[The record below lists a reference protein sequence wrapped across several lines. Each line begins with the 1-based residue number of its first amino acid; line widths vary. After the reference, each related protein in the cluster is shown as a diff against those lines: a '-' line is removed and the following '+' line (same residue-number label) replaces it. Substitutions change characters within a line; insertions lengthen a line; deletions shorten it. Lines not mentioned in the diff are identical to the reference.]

1 MGNAHGIR
9 RLVTL
14 TAMIGLALIGASTG
28 AYATTGDMTPAS
40 ATESPSPNPD
50 SSASPL
56 LRAGSEA
63 QARAAAP
70 TASPS
75 PLASNNPSPFKAV
88 QPFNSKRADRP
99 FRDSSPRDKSPQ
111 TRDSSSYTLTFEP
124 DGGSLASGSP
134 ALSQTVTSGHLA
146 SPPAVNKSGYLF
158 DGWFLKGSDVA
169 YDFGKPVTSTQSLT
183 ARWSS
188 VNDAQWTT
196 ADVSGGDTGGSAI
209 TLTPPK
215 PRGVR
220 FAQVSAGHDHT
231 LAVGSDGHVYAWGD
245 NSRGELGD
253 DTTINRNTP
262 VRITE
267 NDAIKGKTF
276 VSVSAGTTF
285 SMALA
290 SDGTV
295 YTWGDNSRGELGNG
309 STTNSS
315 VPVKANLN
323 ATITAISAGYWH
335 AMALSS
341 SGTIYTWG
349 DNEYGQ
355 LGNGHTGVNVNAS
368 PAAVSS
374 SGVTFTTISAGY
386 DFQTALDSQGHAY
399 AWGRNQGGQLSI
411 GTMDGTSS
419 GSNVYTPSRIYGD
432 STGNPDSTVYTDID
446 AGYLHVLALSN
457 TGKVYY
463 WGYPLTKG
471 NDANA
476 DSVHSF
482 YPSLVS
488 LPSGAATPVSVSA
501 GDYSSAV
508 VDSAGSLYMFGSNSS
523 GQLGDGTT
531 SPKSTMTKVSLTG
544 VTVSEFDVCRHS
556 LAIGSDGLPYSWGEA
571 KSGKLGQGSKGPQS
585 GSQPK
590 PAAISPPQID
600 LAKVTFGRTDVA
612 KTDSNSP
619 ISRTSAGD
627 DTWSANT
634 PWTIATPHHTYG
646 TTEIRINDGQ
656 WSLGG
661 AAQQG
666 QSIANYTF
674 TPTAKKVTFDSDGG
688 SSVSDQSVIA
698 GKQAS
703 PPTVTK
709 AGFLFDGWFI
719 KEADGSS
726 NVAYDFSSPVT
737 EPLNLKAHW
746 SSSDMKWKTSDALHG
761 DDTGG
766 SKITLTP
773 PKPRAVRFAQAS
785 SGRYHTLAVGS
796 DGHVYAWGNQ
806 ASGGLGNSKDS
817 GTATTP
823 VRITENDAIRGKI
836 FIAVSAGDAY
846 SMALASDGTVYTWGS
861 NGKGQLG
868 NGTTGNY
875 STEPVKAQTGNAK
888 ITAISAGRAY
898 AMALASDGTVYTWGN
913 NGKGQLGNGS
923 SDGGSHPSPTKVT
936 ALSNITAISA
946 GFTTGTALDS
956 QGHAWAWGEN
966 SKGQLGNGALGDNP
980 TPTRV
985 QDLDTGQPDA
995 RFYIAISAGYQHVLA
1010 LDTDHDLYGWGSG
1023 TAIGSTTDTNVSTK
1037 GSTKISFGDETVNIT
1052 AISAGDDGSE
1062 AIDTNGRIYTWGN
1075 QGYGQLGNGNSD
1087 AWQTNPKAITLAQS
1101 VKACAVATSGHH
1113 QTAIGSDGLLY
1124 TWGYNYY
1131 NQLGQSVSA
1140 LRPGATQPPQIT
1152 LAKVVFG
1159 TMASSTEPAT
1169 NLTQTG
1175 KDTWDENRDWTFVTP
1190 AYPYGPSSFTITW
1203 TIADDSGDSKQTQQF
1218 DYTFDPTEKRITL
1231 DPQGGTGAA
1240 WTSKDI
1246 MEGELVPRQT
1256 LTKTGFLF
1264 DGWFVKAAD
1273 GSSNVAYDFGKPV
1286 TDPLTLVA
1294 HWTPSAPMTVDP
1306 TVSPSTGGYQV
1317 TITPP
1322 SQRGIRFAQVS
1333 TGKNHTLAVGSDGNA
1348 YAWGNNS
1355 TGQLGNGS
1363 KDGSKTPVQVKKPE
1377 GIGDKDNF
1385 SYIQVS
1391 AGYGFSL
1398 ALGSD
1403 GNAYAWGDNSRGQLG
1418 KGTAG
1423 GTDTIPVQVKKP
1435 SGAGTDFAYTQVSA
1449 GGYHSLAVG
1458 KDHQAYAWGD
1468 RSNGG
1473 QVGDGNTTGNAP
1485 APVAVNAS
1493 ATSPGFQA
1501 RQVSAG
1507 YQHSLIIG
1515 ISGQTYAWGYGASGR
1530 LGNNAKASQATPV
1543 SVSSPVQYEDG
1554 SIGFFATQVS
1564 AGGSHSLAIG
1574 RDGKAYAWGANTDGR
1589 LGTGDTND
1597 AAIPTL
1603 VADPDGGSDGFEPT
1617 EISAGGWFC
1626 AGIDNKG
1633 RIYTWGNNG
1642 QNALGNVSIT
1652 GSISASPVLVS
1663 KDGSTTQISAGERQV
1678 LVIDSNDMAYG
1689 WGDNSSR
1696 QLGTNLDNTSVKAAT
1711 LVCPPQLTISSV
1723 TVGTDPD
1730 TAAVLELTRSGTADA
1745 WGSWNTWTFYTP
1757 AFKAGRTT
1765 VNITW
1770 NVGQG
1775 NPQTEN
1781 LPFTYRDI
1789 LPLTGSQ
1796 GLLIVLLV
1804 GLFITVTV
1812 LAARQHY
1819 LEMARQTLAST
1830 R

>member
-1 MGNAHGIR
+1 MGNAHSTR
-9 RLVTL
+9 RLLTL
-14 TAMIGLALIGASTG
+14 TAMIGLALVIASTG
-28 AYATTGDMTPAS
+28 AYANTDDMAPTPTAGS
-40 ATESPSPNPD
+40 
-50 SSASPL
+50 SSANSL
-56 LRAGSEA
+56 LRTGEQAGA
-63 QARAAAP
+63 MMP

-75 PLASNNPSPFKAV
+75 PLANNNPSPFKSI
-88 QPFNSKRADRP
+88 QPFNKQKT
-99 FRDSSPRDKSPQ
+99 DKSPQ
-111 TRDSSSYTLTFEP
+111 TRDSSSYTLTFDS
-124 DGGSLASGSP
+124 DGGSKVSDQS
-134 ALSQTVTSGHLA
+134 VTSGKLA
-146 SPPAVNKSGYLF
+146 SPPTVTKAGFLF
-158 DGWFLKGSDVA
+158 DGWFVKAADGSSNVA
-169 YDFGKPVTSTQSLT
+169 YDFGKPVTSTSAKSLI
-183 ARWSS
+183 AHWSS
-188 VNDAQWTT
+188 VKDSQWTT
-196 ADVSGGDTGGSAI
+196 ANASGNDTGGSSI

-245 NSRGELGD
+245 NSKGELGD
-253 DTTINRNTP
+253 GSTINKNTP

-276 VSVSAGTTF
+276 IAVSAGTKF
-285 SMALA
+285 SVALA
-290 SDGTV
+290 SDGSV
-295 YTWGDNSRGELGNG
+295 YTWGDNERGSLGNG
-309 STTNSS
+309 SITDSS

-323 ATITAISAGYWH
+323 VTITAISAGYSH

-411 GTMDGTSS
+411 GTMDDTNR

-457 TGKVYY
+457 SGKVYY
-463 WGYPLTKG
+463 WGYPLTKTG
-471 NDANA
+471 NA

-482 YPSLVS
+482 YPSLLSVT
-488 LPSGAATPVSVSA
+488 GAATPVSVSA

-531 SPKSTMTKVSLTG
+531 TANSKMTEVSLTG
-544 VTVSEFDVCRHS
+544 VTVAAFDVCRHS

-571 KSGKLGQGSKGPQS
+571 KSGKLGQGSSGPQS
-585 GSQPK
+585 GSQTK
-590 PAAISPPQID
+590 PAAVSPPQID
-600 LAKVTFGRTDVA
+600 LAKVTFGKTDVA
-612 KTDSNSP
+612 KTDSGSP
-619 ISRTSAGD
+619 INRTSAGD
-627 DTWSANT
+627 DTWSTNT
-634 PWTIATPHHTYG
+634 PWTVTTPHHTYG
-646 TTEIRINDGQ
+646 TTKIKINE
-656 WSLGG
+656 WTIGG

-666 QSIANYTF
+666 QAIADYTF
-674 TPTAKKVTFDSDGG
+674 TPTAQKVTFDSDGG
-688 SSVSDQSVIA
+688 SSVSDQSVTS

-703 PPTVTK
+703 PPSVTK
-709 AGFLFDGWFI
+709 AGFLFDGWFV
-719 KEADGSS
+719 KAADGSS
-726 NVAYDFSSPVT
+726 NVAYDFSNPVT
-737 EPLNLKAHW
+737 GPLNLKAHW
-746 SSSDMKWKTSDALHG
+746 SSPDTKWKTSNALHG

-766 SKITLTP
+766 STITLTP

-785 SGRYHTLAVGS
+785 AGRYHTLAVGS

-806 ASGGLGNSKDS
+806 ASGSLGNDKTSD
-817 GTATTP
+817 TATTP
-823 VRITENDAIRGKI
+823 VRITENDAIKGKI

-868 NGTTGNY
+868 NGTTTD
-875 STEPVKAQTGNAK
+875 SAVPVKANLDAN
-888 ITAISAGRAY
+888 ITAISAGRSY

-913 NGKGQLGNGS
+913 NQYGQLGIGS
-923 SDGGSHPSPTKVT
+923 SDNSSHASPAKVT
-936 ALSNITAISA
+936 ALSGITAISA

-956 QGHAWAWGEN
+956 QGHAWAWGRNE
-966 SKGQLGNGALGDNP
+966 KGQLGNGTLNDNP
-980 TPTRV
+980 TPARV
-985 QDLDTGQPDA
+985 QDLGTGQPDT
-995 RFYIAISAGYQHVLA
+995 RSYIAISAGYQHVLA
-1010 LDTDHDLYGWGSG
+1010 IDTDHDVYGWGSG
-1023 TAIGSTTDTNVSTK
+1023 TAIGSSTDSNVSTK
-1037 GSTKISFGDETVNIT
+1037 GSTKISFGDDVVNIT

-1062 AIDTNGRIYTWGN
+1062 AIDDSGRIYTWGKE
-1075 QGYGQLGNGNSD
+1075 GYGQLGNNINNND

-1101 VKACAVATSGHH
+1101 VKACAVATSSHH

-1131 NQLGQSVSA
+1131 NQIGRNGASSL
-1140 LRPGATQPPQIT
+1140 PGTTQPPQIT
-1152 LAKVVFG
+1152 LTKVTFG
-1159 TMASSTEPAT
+1159 TMASSTKPAT
-1169 NLTQTG
+1169 NLTQTS

-1203 TIADDSGDSKQTQQF
+1203 NIAGDAGDSTQTQQF
-1218 DYTFDPTEKRITL
+1218 DYTFDPTNKRIDL
-1231 DPQGGTGAA
+1231 DPDGGIGAA

-1246 MEGELVPRQT
+1246 KEGELVPRQT
-1256 LTKTGFLF
+1256 VTKAGFLF
-1264 DGWFVKAAD
+1264 DGWFVKASD
-1273 GSSNVAYDFGKPV
+1273 GSSDVAYDFGKPV

-1294 HWTPSAPMTVDP
+1294 HWTRSSSMTVNP
-1306 TVSPSTGGYQV
+1306 TISPSTGGYQV

-1333 TGKNHTLAVGSDGNA
+1333 TGKNHSLAVGSDGNA
-1348 YAWGNNS
+1348 YAWGNNGS
-1355 TGQLGNGS
+1355 GQLGNGS
-1363 KDGSKTPVQVKKPE
+1363 NDSSKTPIRVKKPDSVA
-1377 GIGDKDNF
+1377 DKDNF

-1403 GNAYAWGDNSRGQLG
+1403 GNAYAWGSNGSGQLG
-1418 KGTAG
+1418 NGSNDSSKTP
-1423 GTDTIPVQVKKP
+1423 IRVKKP
-1435 SGAGTDFAYTQVSA
+1435 DSVADKDNFSYIQVSA
-1449 GGYHSLAVG
+1449 GGYHSLAIG
-1458 KDHQAYAWGD
+1458 TDHQVYAWGD
-1468 RSNGG
+1468 RSRGG
-1473 QVGDGNTTGNAP
+1473 QVGDGSTTGNVP
-1485 APVAVNAS
+1485 TPVAVNAS

-1515 ISGQTYAWGYGASGR
+1515 ISGQTYAWGFGYNGR
-1530 LGNNAKASQATPV
+1530 LGNNSTVSQASPV
-1543 SVSSPVQYEDG
+1543 SVSSPKKYEDG
-1554 SIGFFATQVS
+1554 STGFFATQVS
-1564 AGGSHSLAIG
+1564 SGGSHSLAIG
-1574 RDGKAYAWGANTDGR
+1574 RDGKAYAWGTNTDGR

-1597 AAIPTL
+1597 AAIPTP
-1603 VADPDGGSDGFEPT
+1603 VADPDGGSDGFKPT
-1617 EISAGGWFC
+1617 EVSAGGYLC
-1626 AGIDNKG
+1626 MGIDSKG
-1633 RIYTWGNNG
+1633 RVYTWGSNDK
-1642 QNALGNVSIT
+1642 NALGNVSIT
-1652 GSISASPVLVS
+1652 GSISESPVLVS
-1663 KDGSTTQISAGERQV
+1663 KDGSTIQITAGERQV
-1678 LVIDSNDMAYG
+1678 LVIDSDGKAYG
-1689 WGDNSSR
+1689 WGDNSGM
-1696 QLGTNLDNTSVKAAT
+1696 QLGTNSDNSSVKAAT

-1730 TAAVLELTRSGTADA
+1730 TVAVLQLTRNGTAET

-1757 AFKAGRTT
+1757 AFKAGSTT

-1770 NVGQG
+1770 NIGQG
-1775 NPQTEN
+1775 SSQTDK
-1781 LPFTYRDI
+1781 LDFSYRDV

-1796 GLLIVLLV
+1796 GLLAMLLV

-1812 LAARQHY
+1812 LASRQHY
-1819 LEMARQTLAST
+1819 QETAHQTKAST

>member
-9 RLVTL
+9 RLMTL

-28 AYATTGDMTPAS
+28 AYATTGDTAPSPTTETP
-40 ATESPSPNPD
+40 SPSPY
-50 SSASPL
+50 SSVSPL
-56 LRAGSEA
+56 LRTGGEA
-63 QARAAAP
+63 QAGAAAP
-70 TASPS
+70 TATPS
-75 PLASNNPSPFKAV
+75 PLASNNPSPFKSIL
-88 QPFNSKRADRP
+88 PFNEKKTDKPIRN
-99 FRDSSPRDKSPQ
+99 SSPRAKSPQ

-124 DGGSLASGSP
+124 DGGSLTSGSP

-146 SPPAVNKSGYLF
+146 SPPTVAKSGYLF

-169 YDFGKPVTSTQSLT
+169 YDFGKPVTSAQSLT
-183 ARWSS
+183 AHWSS

-196 ADVSGGDTGGSAI
+196 ADVSGDDTGDSAI

-245 NSRGELGD
+245 NSKGELGD
-253 DTTINRNTP
+253 STTINKNTP

-267 NDAIKGKTF
+267 NEAIKGKTF
-276 VSVSAGTTF
+276 ISVSAGTTF

-290 SDGTV
+290 SDGTI

-355 LGNGHTGVNVNAS
+355 LGNGHTGVNVNSS

-457 TGKVYY
+457 SGKVYY

-471 NDANA
+471 DDPNA

-488 LPSGAATPVSVSA
+488 LPTGAATPVSASA

-531 SPKSTMTKVSLTG
+531 KPKSTMTEVSLTG
-544 VTVSEFDVCRHS
+544 VTVAAFDVCRHS

-585 GSQPK
+585 GSQTK
-590 PAAISPPQID
+590 PAAVGPPQID

-612 KTDSNSP
+612 KTDTNSP

-627 DTWSANT
+627 DTWSSNT
-634 PWTIATPHHTYG
+634 PWTVTTPHHTYG
-646 TTEIRINDGQ
+646 TTKIRINDGQ
-656 WSLGG
+656 WSIGG

-666 QSIANYTF
+666 QSIGNYTF
-674 TPTAKKVTFDSDGG
+674 TPTAQKITFDSDGG
-688 SSVSDQSVIA
+688 SSASDQFVTA

-703 PPTVTK
+703 RPTVTK

-737 EPLNLKAHW
+737 GPLNLKAHW
-746 SSSDMKWKTSDALHG
+746 SSSDMKWKTSDVLHG

-766 SKITLTP
+766 SKITMTP

-785 SGRYHTLAVGS
+785 AGRYHTLAVGS

-823 VRITENDAIRGKI
+823 VRIAENDAIKGKI
-836 FIAVSAGDAY
+836 FIAVSAGDTY

-861 NGKGQLG
+861 NDKGQLG
-868 NGTTGNY
+868 NGTTGSY
-875 STEPVKAQTGNAK
+875 SSEPVKAQTDNAK

-898 AMALASDGTVYTWGN
+898 AMALASDGTVYTWGDN
-913 NGKGQLGNGS
+913 THGQLGNGS
-923 SDGGSHPSPTKVT
+923 SDNGSQSTPTKVT

-946 GFTTGTALDS
+946 GFTSGTALDS
-956 QGHAWAWGEN
+956 QGHAWSWGQN
-966 SKGQLGNGALGDNP
+966 DKGQLGNGTPNDSP

-985 QDLDTGQPDA
+985 QDLDTGQPDT

-1023 TAIGSTTDTNVSTK
+1023 TAIGSTTDTNVSTR
-1037 GSTKISFGDETVNIT
+1037 GSTAISFGADAVNIT
-1052 AISAGDDGSE
+1052 AFSAGDDGSE
-1062 AIDTNGRIYTWGN
+1062 AIDGSGRIYTWGKE
-1075 QGYGQLGNGNSD
+1075 GYGQLGNGVND
-1087 AWQTNPKAITLAQS
+1087 NTAWQTNPKAITLAQS
-1101 VKACAVATSGHH
+1101 IKASAVSTSSHH

-1124 TWGYNYY
+1124 TWGYSYY
-1131 NQLGQSVSA
+1131 NQLG
-1140 LRPGATQPPQIT
+1140 RTGATSVPGTTQSPQIT
-1152 LAKVVFG
+1152 LIKVIFG
-1159 TMASSTEPAT
+1159 TMASSTKPAT

-1175 KDTWDENRDWTFVTP
+1175 KDTWDTNQDWTFVTP

-1203 TIADDSGDSKQTQQF
+1203 TIADDTGDSRQTQQF
-1218 DYTFDPTEKRITL
+1218 DYTFDRTKKRITL
-1231 DPQGGTGAA
+1231 DPEGGTGAA

-1246 MEGELVPRQT
+1246 KEGELVPRQT
-1256 LTKTGFLF
+1256 VAKTDFLF

-1294 HWTPSAPMTVDP
+1294 HWTPSTPMTVDP

-1333 TGKNHTLAVGSDGNA
+1333 TGKNHSLAV
-1348 YAWGNNS
+1348 
-1355 TGQLGNGS
+1355 
-1363 KDGSKTPVQVKKPE
+1363 
-1377 GIGDKDNF
+1377 
-1385 SYIQVS
+1385 
-1391 AGYGFSL
+1391 
-1398 ALGSD
+1398 GSD

-1418 KGTAG
+1418 NGSKDSSKT
-1423 GTDTIPVQVKKP
+1423 PVQVKKP
-1435 SGAGTDFAYTQVSA
+1435 SDAGTDFAYTQVSA
-1449 GGYHSLAVG
+1449 GGYHSLAIG
-1458 KDHQAYAWGD
+1458 KDHQVYAWGD

-1515 ISGQTYAWGYGASGR
+1515 ISGQTYAWGYGDSGR
-1530 LGNNAKASQATPV
+1530 LGNNAKSSQATPV

-1554 SIGFFATQVS
+1554 STGFFATQVS

-1597 AAIPTL
+1597 AAIPTP
-1603 VADPDGGSDGFEPT
+1603 VADPDGGSDGFKPT

-1626 AGIDNKG
+1626 AGIDDKG

-1642 QNALGNVSIT
+1642 QNALGNVSIS
-1652 GSISASPVLVS
+1652 GSVSTSPVLVS
-1663 KDGSTTQISAGERQV
+1663 KDGSTIQISAGERQV
-1678 LVIDSNDMAYG
+1678 LAIDSDGMAYG
-1689 WGDNSSR
+1689 WGDNGGK
-1696 QLGTNLDNTSVKAAT
+1696 QLGTNLDSDSVKAAT
-1711 LVCPPQLTISSV
+1711 LVCPPQLTISSA
-1723 TVGTDPD
+1723 TVGTDPH
-1730 TAAVLELTRSGTADA
+1730 TASVLELTRSSTADT

-1757 AFKAGRTT
+1757 AFKAGQTT

-1770 NVGQG
+1770 DVGQG
-1775 NPQTEN
+1775 SSQTES

-1796 GLLIVLLV
+1796 GLLVILLV
-1804 GLFITVTV
+1804 GLFVTVTV

-1819 LEMARQTLAST
+1819 LETAHQTLAST
-1830 R
+1830 H

>member
-56 LRAGSEA
+56 LRAGSGA
-63 QARAAAP
+63 QAGAAAP

-124 DGGSLASGSP
+124 DGGSLVSGSP

-146 SPPAVNKSGYLF
+146 SPPTVTKSGYLF

-169 YDFGKPVTSTQSLT
+169 YDFGKPVTSAQSLT
-183 ARWSS
+183 AHWSS

-196 ADVSGGDTGGSAI
+196 ADVSSGDTGGSAI

-245 NSRGELGD
+245 NSKGELGD
-253 DTTINRNTP
+253 STTINKNTP

-267 NDAIKGKTF
+267 NEAIKGKTF
-276 VSVSAGTTF
+276 ISVSAGTTF

-315 VPVKANLN
+315 VPVKANLTAN
-323 ATITAISAGYWH
+323 ITAISAGYWH

-457 TGKVYY
+457 TDKVYY

-482 YPSLVS
+482 YPSPVS
-488 LPSGAATPVSVSA
+488 LPTGAATPVSASA

-544 VTVSEFDVCRHS
+544 VTVTAFDVCRHS
-556 LAIGSDGLPYSWGEA
+556 LAIGSDGLPYTWGEA

-585 GSQPK
+585 GSQTK
-590 PAAISPPQID
+590 PAAVIPPQID

-627 DTWSANT
+627 DAWSANT
-634 PWTIATPHHTYG
+634 PWAVTTPHHTYG
-646 TTEIRINDGQ
+646 TTKIRINDGQ
-656 WSLGG
+656 WSIGG

-666 QSIANYTF
+666 QSIGNYTF
-674 TPTAKKVTFDSDGG
+674 TPTAQKITFDSDGG
-688 SSVSDQSVIA
+688 SSASDQFVTA

-703 PPTVTK
+703 RPTVTK

-737 EPLNLKAHW
+737 GPLNLKAHW
-746 SSSDMKWKTSDALHG
+746 SSSDMKWKTSDTLHG

-785 SGRYHTLAVGS
+785 AGRYHTLAVGS

-806 ASGGLGNSKDS
+806 ASGGLGNSKSS

-823 VRITENDAIRGKI
+823 VRITENDAIKGKI

-861 NGKGQLG
+861 NSKGQLG
-868 NGTTGNY
+868 NGTTDN
-875 STEPVKAQTGNAK
+875 SNEPVKAQTGDAK

-913 NGKGQLGNGS
+913 NVQGQLGNGS
-923 SDGGSHPSPTKVT
+923 SDKNSHSSPAKVT

-1023 TAIGSTTDTNVSTK
+1023 TAIGSTTDTNVSTR
-1037 GSTKISFGDETVNIT
+1037 GSTAISFGSDPVNII

-1062 AIDTNGRIYTWGN
+1062 TVDDSGEIYTWGN
-1075 QGYGQLGNGNSD
+1075 EGYGQLGNGSNDST
-1087 AWQTNPKAITLAQS
+1087 AWQTSPKAITLAQS
-1101 VKACAVATSGHH
+1101 VKARAVSTSGHH
-1113 QTAIGSDGLLY
+1113 QTAVGSDGLLY
-1124 TWGYNYY
+1124 TWGYGYFG
-1131 NQLGQSVSA
+1131 QLGRNGASSV
-1140 LRPGATQPPQIT
+1140 PGTTQPPQIT
-1152 LAKVVFG
+1152 LTKVAFG
-1159 TMASSTEPAT
+1159 TMASGTQPAT
-1169 NLTQTG
+1169 NLTRTD
-1175 KDTWDENRDWTFVTP
+1175 KDTWDANRDWTFVTP
-1190 AYPYGPSSFTITW
+1190 TYPYGPSSFTITW
-1203 TIADDSGDSKQTQQF
+1203 TVADDTGDSRQTQQF
-1218 DYTFDPTEKRITL
+1218 DYTFDRTKKRITL
-1231 DPQGGTGAA
+1231 DPEGGTGAA

-1246 MEGELVPRQT
+1246 EEGELVPRQT
-1256 LTKTGFLF
+1256 LAKTGFLF
-1264 DGWFVKAAD
+1264 DGWFVKADD

-1294 HWTPSAPMTVDP
+1294 HWTPSAPTTVDP

-1363 KDGSKTPVQVKKPE
+1363 KDSSKTPVQVKKPS
-1377 GIGDKDNF
+1377 GAGTDF
-1385 SYIQVS
+1385 AYTQVS

-1403 GNAYAWGDNSRGQLG
+1403 GNAYAWGDNGRGQLG
-1418 KGTAG
+1418 KGAAD
-1423 GTDTIPVQVKKP
+1423 GTNTTPVQVKKP

-1543 SVSSPVQYEDG
+1543 SVSSPVKYEDG

-1603 VADPDGGSDGFEPT
+1603 VADPDGGSDGFKPT

-1626 AGIDNKG
+1626 AGIDDKG
-1633 RIYTWGNNG
+1633 KIYTWGNNG

-1652 GSISASPVLVS
+1652 GSISTSPVLVS
-1663 KDGSTTQISAGERQV
+1663 KNGSTIQISAGERQV

-1696 QLGTNLDNTSVKAAT
+1696 QLGTNLDSTSVKAAT

-1781 LPFTYRDI
+1781 LPFTYKDI

-1819 LEMARQTLAST
+1819 LEMARQTLTST

>member
-1 MGNAHGIR
+1 
-9 RLVTL
+9 
-14 TAMIGLALIGASTG
+14 MIGLALVVASTG
-28 AYATTGDMTPAS
+28 AYANTDDMAPTPTAGS
-40 ATESPSPNPD
+40 
-50 SSASPL
+50 SSANSL
-56 LRAGSEA
+56 LKTGE
-63 QARAAAP
+63 QARAMMP

-75 PLASNNPSPFKAV
+75 PLANNNPSPFKSI
-88 QPFNSKRADRP
+88 QPFNKQKT
-99 FRDSSPRDKSPQ
+99 DKSPQ
-111 TRDSSSYTLTFEP
+111 PRDSSSYTLTFDS
-124 DGGSLASGSP
+124 DGGSLTSGSP
-134 ALSQTVTSGHLA
+134 ALSQTVASGHLA
-146 SPPAVNKSGYLF
+146 SPPAVTKTGYLF
-158 DGWFLKGSDVA
+158 DGWFVKAADDSSNVA
-169 YDFGKPVTSTQSLT
+169 YDFGKPVTSTSAKSLI
-183 ARWSS
+183 AHWSS
-188 VNDAQWTT
+188 VKDSQWTT
-196 ADVSGGDTGGSAI
+196 ANASGNDTGGSSI

-245 NSRGELGD
+245 NSKGELGD
-253 DTTINRNTP
+253 GTTINKNTP

-267 NDAIKGKTF
+267 NEAIKGKTF
-276 VSVSAGTTF
+276 ISVSAGTTF

-309 STTNSS
+309 STTDPDSS

-323 ATITAISAGYWH
+323 VTITAISAGYWH

-341 SGTIYTWG
+341 DGTIYTWG

-355 LGNGHTGVNVNAS
+355 LGNGHTGVKVNAS

-457 TGKVYY
+457 SGKVYY
-463 WGYPLTKG
+463 WGYPLIKG
-471 NDANA
+471 NDPNA

-488 LPSGAATPVSVSA
+488 LDTGAATPVSVSA
-501 GDYSSAV
+501 GDSSSAM

-531 SPKSTMTKVSLTG
+531 TANSKMTEVSLTG
-544 VTVSEFDVCRHS
+544 VTVAAFDVCRHS

-571 KSGKLGQGSKGPQS
+571 KSGKLGQGSSGPQS
-585 GSQPK
+585 GSQTK
-590 PAAISPPQID
+590 PAAVSPPQID
-600 LAKVTFGRTDVA
+600 LAKVTFGKTDVA
-612 KTDSNSP
+612 KTDSGSP
-619 ISRTSAGD
+619 INRTSAGD
-627 DTWSANT
+627 DTWSTNT
-634 PWTIATPHHTYG
+634 PWTVTTPHHTYG
-646 TTEIRINDGQ
+646 TTKIKINE
-656 WSLGG
+656 WTIGG

-666 QSIANYTF
+666 QAIADYTF
-674 TPTAKKVTFDSDGG
+674 TPTAQKVTFDSDGG
-688 SSVSDQSVIA
+688 SSVSDQSVTS

-703 PPTVTK
+703 PPSVTK
-709 AGFLFDGWFI
+709 AGFLFDGWFV
-719 KEADGSS
+719 KAADGSS

-737 EPLNLKAHW
+737 GPLNLKAHW
-746 SSSDMKWKTSDALHG
+746 SSPDTKWKTSNALHG

-766 SKITLTP
+766 STITLTP

-785 SGRYHTLAVGS
+785 AGRYHTLAVGS

-806 ASGGLGNSKDS
+806 ASGSLGNDKTS

-823 VRITENDAIRGKI
+823 VRITENDAIKGKI

-868 NGTTGNY
+868 NGTTTD
-875 STEPVKAQTGNAK
+875 SAVPVKANLDAN
-888 ITAISAGRAY
+888 ITAISAGRSY

-913 NGKGQLGNGS
+913 NQYGQLGNGS
-923 SDGGSHPSPTKVT
+923 SDNSDHSSPTKVST
-936 ALSNITAISA
+936 LSGITAISA

-956 QGHAWAWGEN
+956 QGHAWAWGRNE
-966 SKGQLGNGALGDNP
+966 KGQLGNGTLNDNP
-980 TPTRV
+980 TPARV
-985 QDLDTGQPDA
+985 QDLGTGQPDT
-995 RFYIAISAGYQHVLA
+995 RSYIAISAGYQHVLA
-1010 LDTDHDLYGWGSG
+1010 IDTDHDVYGWGSG
-1023 TAIGSTTDTNVSTK
+1023 TAIGSSTDSNVSTK
-1037 GSTKISFGDETVNIT
+1037 GSTKISFGDDVVNIT

-1062 AIDTNGRIYTWGN
+1062 AIDDSGRIYTWGKE
-1075 QGYGQLGNGNSD
+1075 GYGQLGNNINNND

-1101 VKACAVATSGHH
+1101 VKACAVATSSHH

-1131 NQLGQSVSA
+1131 NQIGRNGASSL
-1140 LRPGATQPPQIT
+1140 PGTTQPPQIT
-1152 LAKVVFG
+1152 LTKVTFG
-1159 TMASSTEPAT
+1159 TMASSTKPAT
-1169 NLTQTG
+1169 NLTQTS

-1203 TIADDSGDSKQTQQF
+1203 NIAGDAGDSTQTQQF
-1218 DYTFDPTEKRITL
+1218 DYTFDPTNKRIDL
-1231 DPQGGTGAA
+1231 DPDGGIGAA

-1246 MEGELVPRQT
+1246 KEGELVPRQT
-1256 LTKTGFLF
+1256 VTKAGFLF
-1264 DGWFVKAAD
+1264 DGWFVKASD
-1273 GSSNVAYDFGKPV
+1273 GSSDVAYDFGKPV

-1294 HWTPSAPMTVDP
+1294 HWTRSSSMTVNP
-1306 TVSPSTGGYQV
+1306 TISPSTGGYQV

-1333 TGKNHTLAVGSDGNA
+1333 TGKNHSLAVGSDGNA
-1348 YAWGNNS
+1348 YAWGNNGS
-1355 TGQLGNGS
+1355 GQLGNGS
-1363 KDGSKTPVQVKKPE
+1363 NDSSKTPIRVKKPDSVA
-1377 GIGDKDNF
+1377 DKDNF

-1391 AGYGFSL
+1391 AG
-1398 ALGSD
+1398 
-1403 GNAYAWGDNSRGQLG
+1403 
-1418 KGTAG
+1418 
-1423 GTDTIPVQVKKP
+1423 
-1435 SGAGTDFAYTQVSA
+1435 
-1449 GGYHSLAVG
+1449 GYHSLAIG
-1458 KDHQAYAWGD
+1458 TDHQVYAWGD
-1468 RSNGG
+1468 RSRGG
-1473 QVGDGNTTGNAP
+1473 QVGDGSTTGNVP
-1485 APVAVNAS
+1485 TPVAVNAS
-1493 ATSPGFQA
+1493 ATSPGFQV

-1515 ISGQTYAWGYGASGR
+1515 ISGQTYAWGFGYNGR
-1530 LGNNAKASQATPV
+1530 LGNNSTASQASPV
-1543 SVSSPVQYEDG
+1543 SVSSPKKYEDG
-1554 SIGFFATQVS
+1554 STGFFATQVS

-1574 RDGKAYAWGANTDGR
+1574 RDGKAYAWGTNTDGR

-1597 AAIPTL
+1597 AAIPTP
-1603 VADPDGGSDGFEPT
+1603 VADPDGGSDGFKPT
-1617 EISAGGWFC
+1617 EVSAGGYLC
-1626 AGIDNKG
+1626 MGIDSKG
-1633 RIYTWGNNG
+1633 RVYTWGSNDK
-1642 QNALGNVSIT
+1642 NALGNVSIT
-1652 GSISASPVLVS
+1652 GSISVSPVLVS
-1663 KDGSTTQISAGERQV
+1663 KDGSTIQITAGERQV
-1678 LVIDSNDMAYG
+1678 LVIDSDGKAYG
-1689 WGDNSSR
+1689 WGDNSGR
-1696 QLGTNLDNTSVKAAT
+1696 QLGTNSDNPSVKAAT

-1730 TAAVLELTRSGTADA
+1730 TVAVLQLTRNGTAET

-1757 AFKAGRTT
+1757 AFKAGSTT

-1770 NVGQG
+1770 NIGQG
-1775 NPQTEN
+1775 SSQTEN
-1781 LPFTYRDI
+1781 LDFSYRDV

-1796 GLLIVLLV
+1796 GLLAMLLV
-1804 GLFITVTV
+1804 GLFVTVTV
-1812 LAARQHY
+1812 LASRQHY
-1819 LEMARQTLAST
+1819 QETAHQTKAST

>member
-1 MGNAHGIR
+1 MGNAHSTR
-9 RLVTL
+9 RLLTL
-14 TAMIGLALIGASTG
+14 TAMIGLALVVASTG
-28 AYATTGDMTPAS
+28 AYANTDDMAPTPTAGS
-40 ATESPSPNPD
+40 
-50 SSASPL
+50 SSANSL
-56 LRAGSEA
+56 LKTGE
-63 QARAAAP
+63 QARAMMP

-75 PLASNNPSPFKAV
+75 PLANNNPSPFKSI
-88 QPFNSKRADRP
+88 QPFNKQKT
-99 FRDSSPRDKSPQ
+99 DKSPQ
-111 TRDSSSYTLTFEP
+111 PRDSSSYTLTFDS
-124 DGGSLASGSP
+124 DGGSLTSGSP
-134 ALSQTVTSGHLA
+134 ALSQTVASGHLA
-146 SPPAVNKSGYLF
+146 SPPAVTKTGYLF
-158 DGWFLKGSDVA
+158 DGWFVKAADDSSNVA
-169 YDFGKPVTSTQSLT
+169 YDFGKPVTSTSAKSLI
-183 ARWSS
+183 AHWSS
-188 VNDAQWTT
+188 VKDSQWTT
-196 ADVSGGDTGGSAI
+196 ANASGNDTGGSSI

-245 NSRGELGD
+245 NSKGELGD
-253 DTTINRNTP
+253 GTTINKNTP

-267 NDAIKGKTF
+267 NEAIKGKTF
-276 VSVSAGTTF
+276 ISVSAGTTF

-309 STTNSS
+309 STTDPDSS

-323 ATITAISAGYWH
+323 VTITAISAGYWH

-341 SGTIYTWG
+341 DGTIYTWG

-355 LGNGHTGVNVNAS
+355 LGNGHTGVKVNAS

-457 TGKVYY
+457 SGKVYY
-463 WGYPLTKG
+463 WGYPLIKG
-471 NDANA
+471 NDPNA

-488 LPSGAATPVSVSA
+488 LDTGAATPVSVSA
-501 GDYSSAV
+501 GDSSSAM

-531 SPKSTMTKVSLTG
+531 TANSKMTEVSLTG
-544 VTVSEFDVCRHS
+544 VTVAAFDVCRHS

-571 KSGKLGQGSKGPQS
+571 KSGKLGQGSSGPQS
-585 GSQPK
+585 GSQTK
-590 PAAISPPQID
+590 PAAVSPPQID
-600 LAKVTFGRTDVA
+600 LAKVTFGKTDVA
-612 KTDSNSP
+612 KTDSGSP
-619 ISRTSAGD
+619 INRTSAGD
-627 DTWSANT
+627 DTWSTNT
-634 PWTIATPHHTYG
+634 PWTVTTPHHTYG
-646 TTEIRINDGQ
+646 TTKIKINE
-656 WSLGG
+656 WTIGG

-666 QSIANYTF
+666 QAIADYTF
-674 TPTAKKVTFDSDGG
+674 TPTAQKVTFDSDGG
-688 SSVSDQSVIA
+688 SSVSDQSVTS

-703 PPTVTK
+703 PPSVTK
-709 AGFLFDGWFI
+709 AGFLFDGWFV
-719 KEADGSS
+719 KAADGSS

-737 EPLNLKAHW
+737 GPLNLKAHW
-746 SSSDMKWKTSDALHG
+746 SSPDTKWKTSNALHG

-766 SKITLTP
+766 STITLTP

-785 SGRYHTLAVGS
+785 AGRYHTLAVGS

-806 ASGGLGNSKDS
+806 ASGSLGNDKTS

-823 VRITENDAIRGKI
+823 VRITENDAIKGKI

-868 NGTTGNY
+868 NGTTTD
-875 STEPVKAQTGNAK
+875 SAVPVKANLDAN
-888 ITAISAGRAY
+888 ITAISAGRSY

-913 NGKGQLGNGS
+913 NQYGQLGNGS
-923 SDGGSHPSPTKVT
+923 SDNSDHSSPTKVST
-936 ALSNITAISA
+936 LSGITAISA

-956 QGHAWAWGEN
+956 QGHAWAWGRNE
-966 SKGQLGNGALGDNP
+966 KGQLGNGTLNDNP
-980 TPTRV
+980 TPARV
-985 QDLDTGQPDA
+985 QDLGTGQPDT
-995 RFYIAISAGYQHVLA
+995 RSYIAISAGYQHVLA
-1010 LDTDHDLYGWGSG
+1010 IDTDHDVYGWGSG
-1023 TAIGSTTDTNVSTK
+1023 TAIGSSTDSNVSTK
-1037 GSTKISFGDETVNIT
+1037 GSTKISFGDDVVNIT

-1062 AIDTNGRIYTWGN
+1062 AIDDSGRIYTWGKE
-1075 QGYGQLGNGNSD
+1075 GYGQLGNNINNND

-1101 VKACAVATSGHH
+1101 VKACAVATSSHH

-1131 NQLGQSVSA
+1131 NQIGRNGASSL
-1140 LRPGATQPPQIT
+1140 PGTTQPPQIT
-1152 LAKVVFG
+1152 LTKVTFG
-1159 TMASSTEPAT
+1159 TMASSTKPAT
-1169 NLTQTG
+1169 NLTQTS

-1203 TIADDSGDSKQTQQF
+1203 NIAGDAGDSTQTQQF
-1218 DYTFDPTEKRITL
+1218 DYTFDPTNKRIDL
-1231 DPQGGTGAA
+1231 DPDGGIGAA

-1246 MEGELVPRQT
+1246 KEGELVPRQT
-1256 LTKTGFLF
+1256 VTKAGFLF
-1264 DGWFVKAAD
+1264 DGWFVKASD
-1273 GSSNVAYDFGKPV
+1273 GSSDVAYDFGKPV

-1294 HWTPSAPMTVDP
+1294 HWTRSSSMTVNP
-1306 TVSPSTGGYQV
+1306 TISPSTGGYQV

-1333 TGKNHTLAVGSDGNA
+1333 TGKNHSLAVGSDGNA
-1348 YAWGNNS
+1348 YAWGNNGS
-1355 TGQLGNGS
+1355 GQLGNGS
-1363 KDGSKTPVQVKKPE
+1363 NDSSKTPIRVKKPDSVA
-1377 GIGDKDNF
+1377 DKDNF

-1391 AGYGFSL
+1391 AG
-1398 ALGSD
+1398 
-1403 GNAYAWGDNSRGQLG
+1403 
-1418 KGTAG
+1418 
-1423 GTDTIPVQVKKP
+1423 
-1435 SGAGTDFAYTQVSA
+1435 
-1449 GGYHSLAVG
+1449 GYHSLAIG
-1458 KDHQAYAWGD
+1458 TDHQVYAWGD
-1468 RSNGG
+1468 RSRGG
-1473 QVGDGNTTGNAP
+1473 QVGDGSTTGNVP
-1485 APVAVNAS
+1485 TPVAVNAS
-1493 ATSPGFQA
+1493 ATSPGFQV

-1515 ISGQTYAWGYGASGR
+1515 ISGQTYAWGFGYNGR
-1530 LGNNAKASQATPV
+1530 LGNNSTASQASPV
-1543 SVSSPVQYEDG
+1543 SVSSPKKYEDG
-1554 SIGFFATQVS
+1554 STGFFATQVS

-1574 RDGKAYAWGANTDGR
+1574 RDGKAYAWGTNTDGR

-1597 AAIPTL
+1597 AAIPTP
-1603 VADPDGGSDGFEPT
+1603 VADPDGGSDGFKPT
-1617 EISAGGWFC
+1617 EVSAGGYLC
-1626 AGIDNKG
+1626 MGIDSKG
-1633 RIYTWGNNG
+1633 RVYTWGSNDK
-1642 QNALGNVSIT
+1642 NALGNVSIT
-1652 GSISASPVLVS
+1652 GSISVSPVLVS
-1663 KDGSTTQISAGERQV
+1663 KDGSTIQITAGERQV
-1678 LVIDSNDMAYG
+1678 LVIDSDGKAYG
-1689 WGDNSSR
+1689 WGDNSGR
-1696 QLGTNLDNTSVKAAT
+1696 QLGTNSDNPSVKAAT

-1730 TAAVLELTRSGTADA
+1730 TVAVLQLTRNGTAET

-1757 AFKAGRTT
+1757 AFKAGSTT

-1770 NVGQG
+1770 NIGQG
-1775 NPQTEN
+1775 SSQTEN
-1781 LPFTYRDI
+1781 LDFSYRDV

-1796 GLLIVLLV
+1796 GLLAMLLV
-1804 GLFITVTV
+1804 GLFVTVTV
-1812 LAARQHY
+1812 LASRQHY
-1819 LEMARQTLAST
+1819 QETAHQTKAST

>member
-1 MGNAHGIR
+1 MGNAHSTR
-9 RLVTL
+9 RLLTL
-14 TAMIGLALIGASTG
+14 TAMIGLALVVASTG
-28 AYATTGDMTPAS
+28 AYANTDDMAPTPTAGS
-40 ATESPSPNPD
+40 
-50 SSASPL
+50 SSANSL
-56 LRAGSEA
+56 LKTGE
-63 QARAAAP
+63 QARAMMP

-75 PLASNNPSPFKAV
+75 PLANNNPSPFKSI
-88 QPFNSKRADRP
+88 QPFNKQKT
-99 FRDSSPRDKSPQ
+99 DKSPQ
-111 TRDSSSYTLTFEP
+111 PRDSSSYTLTFDS
-124 DGGSLASGSP
+124 DGGSLTSGSP
-134 ALSQTVTSGHLA
+134 ALSQTVASGHLA
-146 SPPAVNKSGYLF
+146 SPPAVTKTGYLF
-158 DGWFLKGSDVA
+158 DGWFVKAADDSSNVA
-169 YDFGKPVTSTQSLT
+169 YDFGKPVTSTSAKSLI
-183 ARWSS
+183 AHWSS
-188 VNDAQWTT
+188 VKDSQWTT
-196 ADVSGGDTGGSAI
+196 ANASGNDTGGSSI

-245 NSRGELGD
+245 NSKGELGD
-253 DTTINRNTP
+253 GTTINKNTP

-267 NDAIKGKTF
+267 NEAIKGKTF
-276 VSVSAGTTF
+276 ISVSAGTTF

-309 STTNSS
+309 STTDPDSS

-323 ATITAISAGYWH
+323 VTITAISAGYWH

-341 SGTIYTWG
+341 DGTIYTWG

-355 LGNGHTGVNVNAS
+355 LGNGHTGVKVNAS

-457 TGKVYY
+457 SGKVYY
-463 WGYPLTKG
+463 WGYPLIKG
-471 NDANA
+471 NDPNA

-488 LPSGAATPVSVSA
+488 LDTGAATPVSVSA
-501 GDYSSAV
+501 GDSSSAM

-531 SPKSTMTKVSLTG
+531 TANSKMTEVSLTG
-544 VTVSEFDVCRHS
+544 VTVAAFDVCRHS

-571 KSGKLGQGSKGPQS
+571 KSGKLGQGSSGPQS
-585 GSQPK
+585 GSQTK
-590 PAAISPPQID
+590 PAAVSPPQID
-600 LAKVTFGRTDVA
+600 LAKVTFGKTDVA
-612 KTDSNSP
+612 KTDSGSP
-619 ISRTSAGD
+619 INRTSAGD
-627 DTWSANT
+627 DTWSTNT
-634 PWTIATPHHTYG
+634 PWTVTTPHHTYG
-646 TTEIRINDGQ
+646 TTKIKINE
-656 WSLGG
+656 WTIGG

-666 QSIANYTF
+666 QAIADYTF
-674 TPTAKKVTFDSDGG
+674 TPTAQKVTFDSDGG
-688 SSVSDQSVIA
+688 SSVSDQSVTS

-703 PPTVTK
+703 PPSVTK
-709 AGFLFDGWFI
+709 AGFLFDGWFV
-719 KEADGSS
+719 KAADGSS

-737 EPLNLKAHW
+737 GPLNLKAHW
-746 SSSDMKWKTSDALHG
+746 SSPDTKWKTSNALHG

-766 SKITLTP
+766 STITLTP

-785 SGRYHTLAVGS
+785 AGRYHTLAVGS

-806 ASGGLGNSKDS
+806 ASGSLGNDKTS

-823 VRITENDAIRGKI
+823 VRITENDAIKGKI

-868 NGTTGNY
+868 NGTTTD
-875 STEPVKAQTGNAK
+875 SAVPVKANLDAN
-888 ITAISAGRAY
+888 ITAISAGRSY

-913 NGKGQLGNGS
+913 NQYGQLGNGS
-923 SDGGSHPSPTKVT
+923 SDNSDHSSPTKVST
-936 ALSNITAISA
+936 LSGITAISA

-956 QGHAWAWGEN
+956 QGHAWAWGRNE
-966 SKGQLGNGALGDNP
+966 KGQLGNGTLNDNP
-980 TPTRV
+980 TPARV
-985 QDLDTGQPDA
+985 QDLGTGQPDT
-995 RFYIAISAGYQHVLA
+995 RSYIAISAGYQHVLA
-1010 LDTDHDLYGWGSG
+1010 IDTDHDVYGWGSG
-1023 TAIGSTTDTNVSTK
+1023 TAIGSSTDSNVSTK
-1037 GSTKISFGDETVNIT
+1037 GSTKISFGDDVVNIT

-1062 AIDTNGRIYTWGN
+1062 AIDDSGRIYTWGKE
-1075 QGYGQLGNGNSD
+1075 GYGQLGNNINNND

-1101 VKACAVATSGHH
+1101 VKACAVATSSHH

-1131 NQLGQSVSA
+1131 NQIGRNGASSL
-1140 LRPGATQPPQIT
+1140 PGTTQPPQIT
-1152 LAKVVFG
+1152 LTKVTFG
-1159 TMASSTEPAT
+1159 TMASSTKPAT
-1169 NLTQTG
+1169 NLTQTS

-1203 TIADDSGDSKQTQQF
+1203 NIAGDAGDSTQTQQF
-1218 DYTFDPTEKRITL
+1218 DYTFDPTNKRIDL
-1231 DPQGGTGAA
+1231 DPDGGVGAA

-1246 MEGELVPRQT
+1246 KEGELVPRQT
-1256 LTKTGFLF
+1256 VTKAGFLF
-1264 DGWFVKAAD
+1264 DGWFVKASD
-1273 GSSNVAYDFGKPV
+1273 GSSDVAYDFGKPV

-1294 HWTPSAPMTVDP
+1294 HWTRSSSMTVNP
-1306 TVSPSTGGYQV
+1306 TISPSTGGYQV

-1333 TGKNHTLAVGSDGNA
+1333 TGKNHSLAVGSDGNA
-1348 YAWGNNS
+1348 YAWGNNGS
-1355 TGQLGNGS
+1355 GQLGNGS
-1363 KDGSKTPVQVKKPE
+1363 NDSSKTPIRVKKPDSVA
-1377 GIGDKDNF
+1377 DKDNF

-1403 GNAYAWGDNSRGQLG
+1403 GNAYAWGNNGSGQLG
-1418 KGTAG
+1418 NGSNDSSKTP
-1423 GTDTIPVQVKKP
+1423 IRVKKP
-1435 SGAGTDFAYTQVSA
+1435 DSVADKDNFSYIQVSA
-1449 GGYHSLAVG
+1449 GGYHSLAIG
-1458 KDHQAYAWGD
+1458 TDHQVYAWGD
-1468 RSNGG
+1468 RSRGG
-1473 QVGDGNTTGNAP
+1473 QVGDGSTTGNVP
-1485 APVAVNAS
+1485 TPVAVNAS
-1493 ATSPGFQA
+1493 ATSPGFQV

-1515 ISGQTYAWGYGASGR
+1515 ISGQTYAWGFGYNGR
-1530 LGNNAKASQATPV
+1530 LGNNSTASQASPV
-1543 SVSSPVQYEDG
+1543 SVSSPKKYEDG
-1554 SIGFFATQVS
+1554 STGFFATQVS

-1574 RDGKAYAWGANTDGR
+1574 RDGKAYAWGTNTDGR

-1597 AAIPTL
+1597 AAIPTP
-1603 VADPDGGSDGFEPT
+1603 VADPDGGSDGFKPT
-1617 EISAGGWFC
+1617 EVSAGGYLC
-1626 AGIDNKG
+1626 MGIDSKG
-1633 RIYTWGNNG
+1633 RVYTWGSNDK
-1642 QNALGNVSIT
+1642 NALGNVSIT
-1652 GSISASPVLVS
+1652 GSISVSPVLVS
-1663 KDGSTTQISAGERQV
+1663 KDGSTIQITAGERQV
-1678 LVIDSNDMAYG
+1678 LVIDSDGKAYA
-1689 WGDNSSR
+1689 WGDNSGR
-1696 QLGTNLDNTSVKAAT
+1696 QLGTNSDNPSVKAST

-1730 TAAVLELTRSGTADA
+1730 TVAVLQLTRNGTADT

-1757 AFKAGRTT
+1757 AFKSGSTK

-1770 NVGQG
+1770 NIGQG
-1775 NPQTEN
+1775 SSQTEN
-1781 LPFTYRDI
+1781 LDFSYRDV

-1796 GLLIVLLV
+1796 GLLAMLLV

-1812 LAARQHY
+1812 LASRQHY
-1819 LEMARQTLAST
+1819 QETAHQTKAST

>member
-1 MGNAHGIR
+1 MGNAHSTR
-9 RLVTL
+9 RLLTL
-14 TAMIGLALIGASTG
+14 TAMIGLALVIASTG
-28 AYATTGDMTPAS
+28 AYANTDDMAPTPTAGS
-40 ATESPSPNPD
+40 
-50 SSASPL
+50 SSANSL
-56 LRAGSEA
+56 LRTGEQAGA
-63 QARAAAP
+63 MMP

-75 PLASNNPSPFKAV
+75 PLANNNPSPFKSI
-88 QPFNSKRADRP
+88 QPFNKQKT
-99 FRDSSPRDKSPQ
+99 DKSPQ
-111 TRDSSSYTLTFEP
+111 TRDSSSYTLTFDS
-124 DGGSLASGSP
+124 DGGSKVSDQS
-134 ALSQTVTSGHLA
+134 VTSGKLA
-146 SPPAVNKSGYLF
+146 SPPTVTKAGFLF
-158 DGWFLKGSDVA
+158 DGWFVKAADGSSNVA
-169 YDFGKPVTSTQSLT
+169 YDFGKPVTSTSAKSLI
-183 ARWSS
+183 AHWSS
-188 VNDAQWTT
+188 VKDSQWTT
-196 ADVSGGDTGGSAI
+196 ANASGNDTGGSSI

-245 NSRGELGD
+245 NSKGELGD
-253 DTTINRNTP
+253 GSTINKNTP

-276 VSVSAGTTF
+276 IAVSAGTKF
-285 SMALA
+285 SVALA
-290 SDGTV
+290 SDGSV
-295 YTWGDNSRGELGNG
+295 YTWGDNERGSLGNG
-309 STTNSS
+309 SITDSS

-323 ATITAISAGYWH
+323 VTITAISAGYSH

-349 DNEYGQ
+349 DNQYGQ
-355 LGNGHTGVNVNAS
+355 LGNGSTGVNVNPS
-368 PAAVSS
+368 PAAVASP

-386 DFQTALDSQGHAY
+386 DFQTALDSNGYAY

-471 NDANA
+471 KDANT

-482 YPSLVS
+482 YPSLLS
-488 LPSGAATPVSVSA
+488 PTGAATPVSVSA

-531 SPKSTMTKVSLTG
+531 TANPKMTKVSLTG
-544 VTVSEFDVCRHS
+544 VTVAAFDVCRHS

-571 KSGKLGQGSKGPQS
+571 KSGKLGQGSSGPQS
-585 GSQPK
+585 GSQTK
-590 PAAISPPQID
+590 PAAVSPPQID
-600 LAKVTFGRTDVA
+600 LAKVTFGKTDVA
-612 KTDSNSP
+612 KTDSGSP
-619 ISRTSAGD
+619 INRTSAGD
-627 DTWSANT
+627 DTWSTNT
-634 PWTIATPHHTYG
+634 PWTVTTPHHTYG
-646 TTEIRINDGQ
+646 TTKIKINE
-656 WSLGG
+656 WTIGG

-666 QSIANYTF
+666 QAIADYTF
-674 TPTAKKVTFDSDGG
+674 TPTAQKVTFDSDGG
-688 SSVSDQSVIA
+688 SSVSDQSVTS

-703 PPTVTK
+703 PPSVTK
-709 AGFLFDGWFI
+709 AGFLFDGWFV
-719 KEADGSS
+719 KAADGSS
-726 NVAYDFSSPVT
+726 NVAYDFSNPVT
-737 EPLNLKAHW
+737 GPLNLKAHW
-746 SSSDMKWKTSDALHG
+746 SSPDTKWKTSNALHG

-766 SKITLTP
+766 ATITLTP

-785 SGRYHTLAVGS
+785 AGRYHTLAVGS

-806 ASGGLGNSKDS
+806 ASGSLGNDKTS

-823 VRITENDAIRGKI
+823 VRITENDAIKGKI

-861 NGKGQLG
+861 NDKGQLG
-868 NGTTGNY
+868 NGTTGGY
-875 STEPVKAQTGNAK
+875 SAEPVKAQTGNAN
-888 ITAISAGRAY
+888 ITAISAGRSY

-913 NGKGQLGNGS
+913 NQYGQLGNGS
-923 SDGGSHPSPTKVT
+923 SDNSSHASPAKVT
-936 ALSNITAISA
+936 ALSGITAISA

-956 QGHAWAWGEN
+956 QGHAWAWGRN
-966 SKGQLGNGALGDNP
+966 DKGQLGNGTLNDNP
-980 TPTRV
+980 TPARV
-985 QDLDTGQPDA
+985 QDLGTGQPDT

-1010 LDTDHDLYGWGSG
+1010 LDTDHNVYGWGSG
-1023 TAIGSTTDTNVSTK
+1023 TAIGSSTDTNVSTK
-1037 GSTKISFGDETVNIT
+1037 GSTKISFGTDAVNIT

-1075 QGYGQLGNGNSD
+1075 QSYGQLGNGNND

-1131 NQLGQSVSA
+1131 NQLGQNISA
-1140 LRPGATQPPQIT
+1140 STPGTTQPPQIT
-1152 LAKVVFG
+1152 LTKVTFG
-1159 TMASSTEPAT
+1159 TMASSTKPAT
-1169 NLTQTG
+1169 NLTQTS

-1203 TIADDSGDSKQTQQF
+1203 NIAGDGGDSTQTQQF
-1218 DYTFDPTEKRITL
+1218 DYTFDPTNKRIDL
-1231 DPQGGTGAA
+1231 DPVGGVGAA

-1246 MEGELVPRQT
+1246 KEGELVPRQT
-1256 LTKTGFLF
+1256 VTKAGFLF
-1264 DGWFVKAAD
+1264 DGWFIKASD
-1273 GSSNVAYDFGKPV
+1273 GSSDVAYDFGKPV
-1286 TDPLTLVA
+1286 TSPLTLVA
-1294 HWTPSAPMTVDP
+1294 HWTRSSPMTVSP
-1306 TVSPSTGGYQV
+1306 TISPSTGGYQV

-1333 TGKNHTLAVGSDGNA
+1333 TGKNHSLAVGSDGNA

-1363 KDGSKTPVQVKKPE
+1363 KDSSKTPIQVKKPDNVA
-1377 GIGDKDNF
+1377 DKDSF
-1385 SYIQVS
+1385 AYIQVS

-1403 GNAYAWGDNSRGQLG
+1403 GNAYAWGNNSTGQLG
-1418 KGTAG
+1418 NGSKDSST
-1423 GTDTIPVQVKKP
+1423 TPIQVQKP
-1435 SGAGTDFAYTQVSA
+1435 SDAGTDFSYIQVSA
-1449 GGYHSLAVG
+1449 GGYHSLAIG
-1458 KDHQAYAWGD
+1458 KDHQVYAWGD
-1468 RSNGG
+1468 RSRGG
-1473 QVGDGNTTGNAP
+1473 QVGDGSTTGNVP
-1485 APVAVNAS
+1485 TPVAVNAS
-1493 ATSPGFQA
+1493 ATSPGFQV

-1515 ISGQTYAWGYGASGR
+1515 ISGQTYAWGFGYNGR
-1530 LGNNAKASQATPV
+1530 LGNNSTASQASPV
-1543 SVSSPVQYEDG
+1543 SVSSPKKYEDG
-1554 SIGFFATQVS
+1554 STGFFATQVS
-1564 AGGSHSLAIG
+1564 AGGSHSLAIS
-1574 RDGKAYAWGANTDGR
+1574 RDGKAYAWGTNTDGR

-1603 VADPDGGSDGFEPT
+1603 VADPDGGSDGFKPT
-1617 EISAGGWFC
+1617 EVSAGGYLC
-1626 AGIDNKG
+1626 TGIDDKG
-1633 RIYTWGNNG
+1633 KVYTWGSNDK
-1642 QNALGNVSIT
+1642 NALGNVSVT
-1652 GSISASPVLVS
+1652 GSISESPVLVS
-1663 KDGSTTQISAGERQV
+1663 KDGSTIQITAGERQV
-1678 LVIDSNDMAYG
+1678 LVIDSDGKAYG
-1689 WGDNSSR
+1689 WGDNSGM
-1696 QLGTNLDNTSVKAAT
+1696 QLGTNSDNSSVKAAT

-1730 TAAVLELTRSGTADA
+1730 TVAVLQLTRNGTAET

-1757 AFKAGRTT
+1757 AFKAGSTT

-1770 NVGQG
+1770 NIGQG
-1775 NPQTEN
+1775 SSQTEN
-1781 LPFTYRDI
+1781 LDFSYRDV

-1796 GLLIVLLV
+1796 GLLAILLV
-1804 GLFITVTV
+1804 GLFVTVTV
-1812 LAARQHY
+1812 LASRQHY
-1819 LEMARQTLAST
+1819 QETTHQTKAST